1 MNQLQDKLA
10 AAQLDLDSRDR
21 EIDELNRELDGKLH
35 DHEKE
40 IQMVNEE
47 WMAETAEIKAQ
58 VEELRD
64 VSLPLPYRH
73 SRMKSAPPSRD
84 LDLGG

>member
-1 MNQLQDKLA
+1 MLIVQELNQLQDKLA

-40 IQMVNEE
+40 IQLVNEE
-47 WMAETAEIKAQ
+47 WIAETAEIKAQ

-64 VSLPLPYRH
+64 VSPF
-73 SRMKSAPPSRD
+73 
-84 LDLGG
+84 